1 MRKESLLKI
10 KGVGKKY
17 AAVIASWQKEAHF
30 STDVDLVSSMII
42 EDAKRILELMEAI
55 ATIENELEP
64 LGEQSD
70 LARTIGSIPGFG
82 LISSAEL
89 AGEIDDL
96 SRFPQDMSLALYL
109 GMAPLDNSS
118 GKKEGC
124 KVAKSVN
131 TRTKAAMMVAVAH
144 HSWQVEESKRYDEKK
159 RLEGKKHNQA
169 IRSFKET
176 SGESYLVTHK
186 RKPLL

>member
-1 MRKESLLKI
+1 MQGSPSNQSLRDESIWLKNVDSRWYLHFLTCRPSLRQLATMRKESLLKI

-30 STDVDLVSSMII
+30 SADVDLVSSMII
-42 EDAKRILELMEAI
+42 EDAKRILDLMEAI
-55 ATIENELEP
+55 ATIEQELEP

-70 LARTIGSIPGFG
+70 LAVTIGSIPGFG

-89 AGEIDDL
+89 AGEIGDP

-118 GKKEGC
+118 GKK
-124 KVAKSVN
+124 
-131 TRTKAAMMVAVAH
+131 R
-144 HSWQVEESKRYDEKK
+144 
-159 RLEGKKHNQA
+159 RL
-169 IRSFKET
+169 
-176 SGESYLVTHK
+176 
-186 RKPLL
+186 